1 MAGDIPILLAR
12 RIPWALITIFLAS
25 ILSFSIMYFAPGN
38 PAEIILTQETGNEP
52 TREAVLLFMNN
63 HGLEQP
69 FFKTVRCLDDKPVL
83 WKPWYIPQDR

>member
-69 FFKTVRCLDDKPVL
+69 FF
-83 WKPWYIPQDR
+83 